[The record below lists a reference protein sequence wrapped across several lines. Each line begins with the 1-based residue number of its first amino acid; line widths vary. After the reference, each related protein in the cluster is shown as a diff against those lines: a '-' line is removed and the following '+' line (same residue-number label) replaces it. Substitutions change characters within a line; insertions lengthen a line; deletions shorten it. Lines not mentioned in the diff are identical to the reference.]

1 MIEIFVEGQK
11 ITSFYA
17 DADCVQKLGILRAM
31 HSEPIQPERL
41 CHLTDF
47 SEGTFRI

>member
-17 DADCVQKLGILRAM
+17 DADCVQKLGIFRAVY
-31 HSEPIQPERL
+31 INA
-41 CHLTDF
+41 
-47 SEGTFRI
+47 FRTNSTREVVPFNRFL